1 MVRNERPTRVAR
13 ELFIDERD
21 TGLRVTWHPER
32 EFVVLSVWRD
42 DVCTGTFRLPI
53 EDVPR
58 LSALLATVTGHWI
71 AARRPRPAAGGGG
84 QESSWLRAVLQRFRR
99 LSA

>member
-1 MVRNERPTRVAR
+1 MVGNERPTRVAR

-58 LSALLATVTGHWI
+58 LSALLATVTDHWI
-71 AARRPRPAAGGGG
+71 AARRP
-84 QESSWLRAVLQRFRR
+84 
-99 LSA
+99 